1 MSRSLVFPGN
11 TMSEDVKILR
21 AMHGSAKAD
30 GSAGVGRVSFWLGGT
45 PERRW
50 LELFEVSK
58 GVGFST
64 EERATE
70 FLLHV
75 QCAPGEVATKRD
87 AALALIADVNSRWRS
102 EIASQR
108 AVARERDDKKRTIE
122 EALNRELEALTFDR
136 A

>member
-1 MSRSLVFPGN
+1 MN
-11 TMSEDVKILR
+11 EDVKILR
-21 AMHGSAKAD
+21 ALHGSAKAD
-30 GSAGVGRVSFWLGGT
+30 GSAGVGRVSFWLSGT

-50 LELFEVSK
+50 LELFEISK
-58 GVGFST
+58 GVGFSA
-64 EERATE
+64 EERNRE

-75 QCAPGEVATKRD
+75 QCAPGEVSAKRD
-87 AALALIADVNSRWRS
+87 AAVALIADVNNRWRS

-108 AVARERDDKKRTIE
+108 AVARERDDKKKSIE

>member
-1 MSRSLVFPGN
+1 
-11 TMSEDVKILR
+11 MSEDVKIVR

-30 GSAGVGRVSFWLGGT
+30 GNAGVGRVSFWLSGT

-50 LELFEVSK
+50 LELFEISK
-58 GVGFST
+58 GAGFSA
-64 EERATE
+64 EERSKE

-87 AALALIADVNSRWRS
+87 AALALIADVNNRWRA

-108 AVARERDDKKRTIE
+108 AIARERDDKKRTIE
-122 EALNRELEALTFDR
+122 EALNRELEALTFER

>member
-1 MSRSLVFPGN
+1 MSGTLSFRAE
-11 TMSEDVKILR
+11 TMTEDVKILR
-21 AMHGSAKAD
+21 AMQGSAKAD
-30 GSAGVGRVSFWLGGT
+30 GSASVGRVSFWLGGT

-50 LELFEVSK
+50 LELFELSK
-58 GVGFST
+58 GVGFSA
-64 EERATE
+64 EERSNE

-75 QCAPGEVATKRD
+75 QCAPGEVAAKRD

-108 AVARERDDKKRTIE
+108 AVARERDDKKRSIE

>member
-1 MSRSLVFPGN
+1 MN
-11 TMSEDVKILR
+11 EDVKILR

-50 LELFEVSK
+50 LELFEISK

-64 EERATE
+64 EERSRE
-70 FLLHV
+70 FVLHV
-75 QCAPGEVATKRD
+75 QCAPGEVAAKRD
-87 AALALIADVNSRWRS
+87 AAVALIADVNNRWRA

-108 AVARERDDKKRTIE
+108 AVARERDDKKKSIE
-122 EALNRELEALTFDR
+122 EALNKELEALTFDR